1 MIGTTLV
8 GIFST
13 IPTILNSKL
22 LVAPVEISPHI
33 DNALFYPQLPNFTN
47 WYFLWSF
54 PLSITFNQG
63 HPTSQHRNE
72 NNPLRIWRRRFCSEV
87 CHTRFQLFKEMFR
100 NSAGIVGLERATH
113 VKATRNVT
121 KKGTLQKIP
130 AIVQWGLHERKSV
143 ALKAHSHAVAL
154 TLLGV

>member
-1 MIGTTLV
+1 MTPV

-13 IPTILNSKL
+13 ISAILNSKL
-22 LVAPVEISPHI
+22 LVKISPQR
-33 DNALFYPQLPNFTN
+33 DNALFYPKLPNFTN
-47 WYFLWSF
+47 QYFLFRSHSAKAI
-54 PLSITFNQG
+54 PRHGAEMKTTRSV
-63 HPTSQHRNE
+63 
-72 NNPLRIWRRRFCSEV
+72 SEDGAFV
-87 CHTRFQLFKEMFR
+87 WKACHTRVRLFKEVFR

-130 AIVQWGLHERKSV
+130 AVVQWGLHERKPV